1 MSSIHAFPPAPPSP
15 AGELERALDLV
26 RHHVAAEV
34 NGSVV
39 SLQTLVDA
47 FEREA
52 LEDALRRTR
61 GNRARA
67 ARLLMTTERIFN
79 YRVRRLA
86 IDWKRFRPVIG

>member
-1 MSSIHAFPPAPPSP
+1 MSSIHAFTPAPRP
-15 AGELERALDLV
+15 AGELERALDIV
-26 RHHVAAEV
+26 RHHVTSSDS
-34 NGSVV
+34 GSVV

-52 LEDALRRTR
+52 LEDALKRTR

-79 YRVRRLA
+79 YRVRRLG
-86 IDWKRFRPVIG
+86 IDWKRFKPAIG

>member
-1 MSSIHAFPPAPPSP
+1 MSSIHAFTPVSRP
-15 AGELERALDLV
+15 AGELERALDIV
-26 RHHVAAEV
+26 RHHVAATE

-47 FEREA
+47 FERET

-67 ARLLMTTERIFN
+67 ARLLQTTERILN
-79 YRVRRLA
+79 YKVRKYA
-86 IDWKRFRPVIG
+86 IDYQRFKV

>member
-1 MSSIHAFPPAPPSP
+1 MSSIHAFTPAPRS
-15 AGELERALDLV
+15 AGELERALDIV
-26 RHHVAAEV
+26 RHHVASTES
-34 NGSVV
+34 GSVV

-52 LEDALRRTR
+52 LEDALQRTR

-79 YRVRRLA
+79 YRVRRLG
-86 IDWKRFRPVIG
+86 IDWKQFKPALG

>member
-1 MSSIHAFPPAPPSP
+1 MSSIHAFPPAARPT
-15 AGELERALDLV
+15 GELERALDIV
-26 RHHVAAEV
+26 RHHVAAVE

-39 SLQTLVDA
+39 SLQSLVDT

-79 YRVRRLA
+79 YRVRRLG
-86 IDWKRFRPVIG
+86 IDWKRFKPSIG